1 MSVQITVHLFF
12 TSLRGLVAC
21 IQQWPVRVLCTS
33 LVVSA
38 PLVSPAQA
46 QLTKSDVRPA
56 PQALIKVHA
65 YTGGGVAVFPA
76 RVITRNPHVMQR
88 YACDACDLVPR
99 LERADW
105 RTTPLFQ
112 REYAKE
118 INAAARRYQLDPA
131 LVRAVIHAESSFNAG
146 ARSPKGARGLMQ
158 LMPATARALGVRR
171 PHDPRENIDGGAR
184 YLAEMLARF
193 RNDVSLATA
202 AYNAGPQAVQA
213 YAGVPPYDE
222 TRAYVQRVRVLLYRY
237 RRAAQLD
244 WQG

>member
-1 MSVQITVHLFF
+1 MRLFI
-12 TSLRGLVAC
+12 V
-21 IQQWPVRVLCTS
+21 VLCRLFLRLRRSALLAGVWLLAVMPGAVPAQVTQAEGRS
-33 LVVSA
+33 VSA
-38 PLVSPAQA
+38 P
-46 QLTKSDVRPA
+46 
-56 PQALIKVHA
+56 ALIKVYGYSA
-65 YTGGGVAVFPA
+65 GGVAVFPDRPTA
-76 RVITRNPHVMQR
+76 HNPHVMQR
-88 YACDACDLVPR
+88 YACEACELAPR
-99 LERADW
+99 PESADW
-105 RTTPLFQ
+105 HTTPLYQ

-118 INAAARRYQLDPA
+118 INAAARRYRLDPA
-131 LVRAVIHAESSFNAG
+131 LVRAVIHAESGFKAG

-158 LMPATARALGVRR
+158 LMPATARALGVRQA
-171 PHDPRENIDGGAR
+171 HDPRENIEGGTR

-244 WQG
+244 WRG

>member
-1 MSVQITVHLFF
+1 MHLFF
-12 TSLRGLVAC
+12 ALFRGLLAW
-21 IQQWPVRVLCTS
+21 IRPWPVRVLSTG
-33 LVVSA
+33 LVVMA
-38 PLVSPAQA
+38 PLGSLAQIP
-46 QLTKSDVRPA
+46 LTKAAARPVS

-65 YTGGGVAVFPA
+65 YTEGGVAVFPV
-76 RVITRNPHVMQR
+76 RDITRNPHVMQR
-88 YACDACDLVPR
+88 YACDACDWAPR

-193 RNDVSLATA
+193 RNDVSLAAA